1 MNLTFPSSRKQKHIL
16 MNQTSIK
23 MSELHLILSLG
34 GNPKLDHHALY
45 LLSPSSTPPT
55 TTSNDA
61 PSTSGTIANGMIYE
75 SRPQTQPPE
84 EEPGFLSKQLLGKTK
99 LNAKELDE
107 LCKSITPPEK
117 QFDGFKRIDKTSK
130 LRRCQEWSSEVVEM
144 LKKRDLLEAVE

>member
-61 PSTSGTIANGMIYE
+61 PSTSGTIFHVTGTIANGMIYE

-99 LNAKELDE
+99 TE
-107 LCKSITPPEK
+107 CKGI
-117 QFDGFKRIDKTSK
+117 G
-130 LRRCQEWSSEVVEM
+130 
-144 LKKRDLLEAVE
+144 